1 MDSKCHI
8 YCRIEKHLIV
18 LHSQIKETSGIQ
30 KISNFTKKK
39 VV

>member
-8 YCRIEKHLIV
+8 YCQIDKHLIV
-18 LHSQIKETSGIQ
+18 LHSQSKETYEIQ
-30 KISNFTKKK
+30 KISNFTKKS